1 MNSASDLQ
9 KKNSGIIKMKGIGFI
24 SEFGDGDDI
33 DESVHR
39 LQVFEEKI
47 MHDWM

>member
-1 MNSASDLQ
+1 MNSVSDLQ
-9 KKNSGIIKMKGIGFI
+9 KKNSGLIKMKGIGFI
-24 SEFGDGDDI
+24 SEFGDGDV